1 MILFETLLQDLR
13 YAARTMR
20 RKAGFTAVS
29 VFALALGIGVNT
41 VAFTA
46 YKAFVAR
53 PLDGRD
59 PGRLVNF
66 ALRLQSGATNAR
78 FSYPDYEAYRDRLHS
93 FAGVIAFSIDQLRL
107 TASGIATGRSAETG
121 SWIARLGLL
130 SAPAN
135 NAEFASTFIVS
146 ENYFSVLGVSA
157 LRGRT
162 FESVS
167 LPELAASPPVLISEN
182 YWQRRFFGDPSVLG
196 KNVRL
201 NGAAFTIIG
210 ITPHDFVGTSVAAP
224 DFWLP
229 LSLYQ
234 MVHSKSNRL
243 GDREDLCCRVF
254 GRLAPGVSIAQAEA
268 ETTLVASQLRALHD
282 SHFDLSKDVA
292 ALISP
297 GSPFPGKLNTALR
310 LTILLIMM
318 AVGMVLVIACANAA
332 SLQLARATSRQ
343 QELGMRLSLGASRP
357 RLIRQLLTESALLG
371 LLAGSVAMPLTWI
384 LLHTAVVKAAEV
396 LPAEYGTLVLN
407 VSPDL
412 GIFAYVVAISVFA
425 GILFGLAPAIESSGA
440 ALLSTVRGAGTSPV
454 RARRL
459 RNFLVA
465 AQVAVSLALMI
476 AGSMLVRSAIHTLN
490 MNTGYDGDHIVNLNL
505 QFPEESQYTAEHRAA
520 LVHDLRTRL
529 TALPGVV
536 AMTSARAPD
545 DHDGRRAAVSLNGEQ
560 PSARNRYALLY
571 YTWAQANYFETLGVS
586 MVLGRGFQSEAG
598 HQEHVVVLSESAAR
612 RLWPGQNPIGRS
624 LRLGTEDQFHNK
636 DELLPDGPS
645 WRVVGVARDTRGV
658 TLDGSDSQQVYLPL
672 PSDRIQDYPILV
684 RTRSDPA
691 QVMRAMEPVVSA
703 VDPSVV
709 ASASTLQEMLRQ
721 TDAFLI
727 DSLLAAIA
735 STISLLG
742 LVLASMGIYSTVSYM
757 VVLRTREVGIR
768 MAVGAQ
774 RRNILALMMRES
786 VRPVGAG
793 LLAGMALAAGASRLL
808 RGVLYGLNPVDALSF
823 VGVSLLFLA
832 IALVA
837 SWPPSRRAMRVDPV
851 VALRYQ

>member
-1 MILFETLLQDLR
+1 MMLFETLLQDLR
-13 YAARTMR
+13 YAARTLFR
-20 RKAGFTAVS
+20 NAGFTTVS

-46 YKAFVAR
+46 YKAFVVR
-53 PLDGRD
+53 PLDGRE
-59 PGRLVNF
+59 PGTLVNF
-66 ALRLQSGATNAR
+66 SLRLQSGATDAR
-78 FSYPDYEAYRDRLHS
+78 FSYPDYQGYRDRLHS
-93 FAGVIAFSIDQLRL
+93 FTGVIAFSIDQLRL
-107 TASGIATGRSAETG
+107 TASAVANRRSAEAG
-121 SWIARLGLL
+121 SWMGRLGLL
-130 SAPAN
+130 PATAN

-167 LPELAASPPVLISEN
+167 LPELAASPSVLVSEN

-196 KNVRL
+196 KSIRL

-210 ITPHDFVGTSVAAP
+210 ITPHNFIGTSVAAP

-229 LSLYQ
+229 LSLYPL
-234 MVHSKSNRL
+234 VHPKSNLLR
-243 GDREDLCCRVF
+243 DREDLCCRVF
-254 GRLAPGVSIAQAEA
+254 GRLAQGVSMTQAEA
-268 ETTLVASQLRALHD
+268 ETTLLASQLRALHD
-282 SHFDLSKDVA
+282 PHSDLSKDVT

-297 GSPFPGKLNTALR
+297 GSPFPGKMNAGLR
-310 LTILLIMM
+310 LTILLIMI

-357 RLIRQLLTESALLG
+357 RLIQQLLTESALMG
-371 LLAGSVAMPLTWI
+371 LLAGCIAMPLTWT
-384 LLHTAVVKAAEV
+384 LLHIAVTKAAEA
-396 LPAEYGTLVLN
+396 LPAEYGTLVIN
-407 VSPDL
+407 VNPDL
-412 GIFAYVVAISVFA
+412 EIFAYVLAISVFA

-454 RARRL
+454 RSRRL
-459 RNFLVA
+459 RNSLIA

-490 MNTGYDGDHIVNLNL
+490 MKTGYDGDQIVDLNL
-505 QFPEESQYTAEHRAA
+505 QFPEDSQYTAEHKAA

-536 AMTSARAPD
+536 ALTSARAPD
-545 DHDGRRAAVSLNGEQ
+545 DNGGRRAAVSINGEH
-560 PSARNRYALLY
+560 PSARNMDALLY
-571 YTWAQANYFETLGVS
+571 YTWVQANYFQTLGVP
-586 MVLGRGFQSEAG
+586 MLLGRGFQSEAS
-598 HQEHVVVLSESAAR
+598 HPEHSVILSESAAQ
-612 RLWPGQNPIGRS
+612 RLWPAQNPIGRS
-624 LRLGTEDQFHNK
+624 LRLGTDDQFHNK
-636 DELLPDGPS
+636 AELLPDGPT
-645 WRVVGVARDTRGV
+645 WRVVAVARDTRGV

-672 PSDRIQDYPILV
+672 PSDRIHDYPILI
-684 RTRSDPA
+684 RTHSDPTR
-691 QVMRAMEPVVSA
+691 VMRAMEPVISA
-703 VDPSVV
+703 VDPSLV
-709 ASASTLQEMLRQ
+709 ATASTLQEMLRQ

-727 DSLLAAIA
+727 DSLSAAIA
-735 STISLLG
+735 STISLFG
-742 LVLASMGIYSTVSYM
+742 LLLASMGIYSTVSYM

-774 RRNILALMMRES
+774 RRDILALMMRES
-786 VRPVGAG
+786 VRPVVAG
-793 LLAGMALAAGASRLL
+793 LLAGMVLAAGASHLL
-808 RGVLYGLNPVDALSF
+808 RRVLYGLNTVDAISF

-837 SWPPSRRAMRVDPV
+837 TWPPSRRAMRVDPV